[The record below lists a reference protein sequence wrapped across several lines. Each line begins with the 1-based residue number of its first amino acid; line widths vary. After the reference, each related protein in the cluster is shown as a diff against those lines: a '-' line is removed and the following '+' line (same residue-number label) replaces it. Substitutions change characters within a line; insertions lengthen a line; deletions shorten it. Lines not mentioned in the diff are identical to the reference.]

1 MKNDLISGRIHMRL
15 CCSIVSTEHD
25 MSGMLY
31 DDCIIKVLGSKK
43 KLEKSLSLRID
54 LLYHFIGLVI
64 IINQILALIV

>member
-1 MKNDLISGRIHMRL
+1 
-15 CCSIVSTEHD
+15 

-31 DDCIIKVLGSKK
+31 DECIIKVLRSKK
-43 KLEKSLSLRID
+43 NLEESLSLRID